1 MRRKMKMKMKMK
13 NKSDNAKKNDMDK
26 EIAYVSVHIAQP
38 YGHRI
43 IIATPEDEF
52 QNEEVNEIFRIED
65 SKSDLCA
72 VYKVGFE
79 GWDSF
84 LLLFNLNHIQ
94 SLTYGMIAHEVN
106 HVVDYI
112 MEAIG
117 QKVDPN
123 NNEYSAYLVEWLV
136 NTVFAHFIERGLMEK
151 LSSESKIT
159 QIEDEE

>member
-1 MRRKMKMKMKMK
+1 MT
-13 NKSDNAKKNDMDK
+13 NKSEDLKKDNMDK
-26 EIAYVSVHIAQP
+26 EIEYVSVHIAQP

-43 IIATPEDEF
+43 IIATPENEF
-52 QNEEVNEIFRIED
+52 ENEEVNEIFKVED

-72 VYKVGFE
+72 VYKIGFE

-84 LLLFNLNHIQ
+84 LLLFNINHIQ

-106 HVVDYI
+106 HVVDFI

-136 NTVFAHFIERGLMEK
+136 NTVFSHFIERGLMEK
-151 LSSESKIT
+151 LSVESKISRT
-159 QIEDEE
+159 DDE